1 MSQAIFIVLIM
12 FVDTQTIQSFFL
24 ISGLLKV
31 SDLFF
36 IFFILLKTWEKTL
49 VVLERHAFFF
59 EFS

>member
-1 MSQAIFIVLIM
+1 MSQAIFIVLSM

-36 IFFILLKTWEKTL
+36 DFFYSVENLRESFGGTRETCVFL
-49 VVLERHAFFF
+49 
-59 EFS
+59 